1 MDGKHPIVVDCTDLR
16 HAPEYADIDAAY
28 GEAKHMAAR
37 LHRPIAVFVPIGIV
51 QPPQVELTEYQL
63 AVACSATASDE
74 GEDDTAGPVAAEHIH
89 HVPRADHSIAR
100 QTLELLAAD
109 RAHLRAALSA

>member
-51 QPPQVELTEYQL
+51 QPPQVELTEYPGVRHTIPPNEQADVCRAL
-63 AVACSATASDE
+63 DQAIERE
-74 GEDDTAGPVAAEHIH
+74 G
-89 HVPRADHSIAR
+89 R
-100 QTLELLAAD
+100 
-109 RAHLRAALSA
+109 